1 VNESTPAAI
10 VTTDEPP
17 ARQRAL
23 WIVGGAVLLAGLVWG
38 GYWLLFQRHFESTDD
53 AYVAADIVQVNS
65 LVASTVTAVHV
76 EDTQTVQ
83 RGELLVELDP
93 ADARLGVA
101 SAEADLAQAVRS
113 VSAQFAHAAQLRADL
128 AARRLGLQRSQ
139 RDLERRLPLADDG
152 AISTEELVHAR
163 ATVDEQSA
171 AVAAAR
177 SELNTLEA
185 QVLGTTVS
193 AHPQVLRAAAAVR
206 AAALAMRRTH
216 LYAPVSG
223 TVAKRSVQLGQR
235 IVPAA
240 ALMVLV
246 PLSDV
251 WIDANLREVQ
261 IGRVRIGQPVSVEA
275 DVYGSDVKY
284 HGHVAGL
291 AAGSGNAFALLPA
304 QNASGNWIKIVQRI
318 PVRISLDPAEVS
330 AHPLRVG
337 TSASVSIDVSDR
349 SGPAVSAPLRG
360 AATTALETI
369 EDPAVALRIKEIVAQ
384 NDPTHAVAAV
394 RTPP

>member
-1 VNESTPAAI
+1 
-10 VTTDEPP
+10 
-17 ARQRAL
+17 L
-23 WIVGGAVLLAGLVWG
+23 WTIGGAVLFAGLVWG
-38 GYWLLFQRHFESTDD
+38 VYWLLFQRHYESTDD
-53 AYVAADIVQVNS
+53 AYVAADIVQINS
-65 LVASTVTAVHV
+65 LLASTVMAVHV
-76 EDTQTVQ
+76 EDTQSVQ

-93 ADARLGVA
+93 ADALLGVA

-128 AARRLGLQRSQ
+128 AVRRSALQRSQ
-139 RDLERRLPLADDG
+139 RDLERRLPLAADG
-152 AISTEELVHAR
+152 AISAEELMHAR
-163 ATVDEQSA
+163 ATVDEHTA
-171 AVAAAR
+171 AVTAAR
-177 SELNTLEA
+177 AELNTLEA
-185 QVLGTTVS
+185 QVSGTIVS
-193 AHPQVLRAAAAVR
+193 THPLVLRAAAAVR
-206 AAALAMRRTH
+206 AAALVMRRTH

-223 TVAKRSVQLGQR
+223 TVAKRSVQRGQR

-240 ALMVLV
+240 PLMALV

-261 IGRVRIGQPVSVEA
+261 IGRVRIGQPVSVET

-291 AAGSGNAFALLPA
+291 AAGSGSAFALLPA

-360 AATTALETI
+360 ASATALEI
-369 EDPAVALRIKEIVAQ
+369 SEDPAVALRIQEIVAQ
-384 NDPTHAVAAV
+384 NSPTHTVAAV
-394 RTPP
+394 RQRP